1 MNTRKQRR
9 GICSKPAIRDLII
22 FYLNGDV
29 TESQRK
35 MIRRHMSHCFDC
47 QDEFRFFLA
56 LRQIRKEA
64 VEKAAKHPVSKLAP
78 APW

>member
-1 MNTRKQRR
+1 MNTKRQRR

-29 TESQRK
+29 TDSQRK
-35 MIRRHMSHCFDC
+35 IIELHMSHCFDC

-56 LRQIRKEA
+56 LQHLSKQA
-64 VEKAAKHPVSKLAP
+64 VEKAAKHTVSEL
-78 APW
+78 